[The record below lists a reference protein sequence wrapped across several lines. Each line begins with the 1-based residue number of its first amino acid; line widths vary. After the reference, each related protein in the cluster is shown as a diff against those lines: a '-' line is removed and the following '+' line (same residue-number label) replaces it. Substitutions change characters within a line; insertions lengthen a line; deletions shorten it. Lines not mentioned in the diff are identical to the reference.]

1 MSART
6 ATLAAMEP
14 NPSVVAPP
22 LTSEPSEADAI
33 AAEEKELQGSCKR
46 FVVSHGVRTAGEML
60 ESIGAEVDKD
70 SYGEGGVVAE
80 LEEEVAELLAKPA
93 AVFLPTGT
101 MAQQA
106 TLRVHADRRGRSTF
120 VAHPA
125 CHLDWREGRGYQ
137 RLHGLSMRQAGELRR
152 PLSASDLAAVGEAPA
167 ALLIEL
173 PQRDLGGR
181 LPTWEDLE
189 AQVAWAHDRGAAAH
203 LDGARLW
210 EAAAGYGRPPAAVA
224 ALFDTVYVSFYKGL
238 GSIGGCC
245 VAGPAEVVAEVREW
259 RTRHGGTVF
268 GLWPYAASCLTSLRR
283 RLPLMAEYHRHGLAI
298 AAVLR
303 DIPGVD
309 VVPDPPQTS
318 HLHLLFDRST
328 EELRAA
334 AHRLARERQIWT
346 FSRWASTDA
355 PNLQRVELAVG
366 DATMAFTPE
375 EIGELVSFLL
385 TDEG

>member
-181 LPTWEDLE
+181 LPDLGGP
-189 AQVAWAHDRGAAAH
+189 RGAS
-203 LDGARLW
+203 RL
-210 EAAAGYGRPPAAVA
+210 GTRPGGGGSPRRRPPLGGGRWLRAPAGGRRRPVRHRLRVVLQRARVDRRLLCGRVRPTSWPRSASGVPGTAAPSSA
-224 ALFDTVYVSFYKGL
+224 CG
-238 GSIGGCC
+238 
-245 VAGPAEVVAEVREW
+245 
-259 RTRHGGTVF
+259 RTR
-268 GLWPYAASCLTSLRR
+268 
-283 RLPLMAEYHRHGLAI
+283 
-298 AAVLR
+298 
-303 DIPGVD
+303 
-309 VVPDPPQTS
+309 
-318 HLHLLFDRST
+318 
-328 EELRAA
+328 RAA
-334 AHRLARERQIWT
+334 
-346 FSRWASTDA
+346 
-355 PNLQRVELAVG
+355 
-366 DATMAFTPE
+366 
-375 EIGELVSFLL
+375 
-385 TDEG
+385 